1 MGKSIGAV
9 VLSYNKAH
17 IFKRFWESL
26 VNQTRVPDYIVVVD
40 DGSTDG
46 TYEMLQKLE
55 DQFPFSLIRTNR
67 VRQSAARN
75 EGLKHLKTDLAIFID
90 GDLLLQ
96 MNMLARMEIELEEYP
111 DVSFVYCPYDRT
123 GSLKGRILS
132 YPFSVEKLKC
142 GNFISPMS
150 LVHRQH
156 LPTPCFDEELHRYE
170 DWDLWVRMAMA
181 GRKGRLID
189 ETLFTAYYQK
199 GDLSADGD
207 DRDWFFRVKAKHGF
221 LA

>member
-1 MGKSIGAV
+1 MTKTIGAV

-17 IFKRFWESL
+17 IFRRFWDSL
-26 VNQTRVPDYIVVVD
+26 VTQTRVPDQTVIVD

-46 TYEMLQKLE
+46 TNNILNTLGADLPYT
-55 DQFPFSLIRTNR
+55 LIRTNH

-75 EGLKHLKTDLAIFID
+75 EGLKRLTTDLAIFID

-96 MNMLARMEIELEEYP
+96 MNMLARMEIELEDYP

-150 LVHRQH
+150 LVHRKH
-156 LPTPCFDEELHRYE
+156 LPSPCFDEELHRYE

-181 GRKGRLID
+181 GRRGRLID